1 MTDFR
6 KPQDDLLY
14 DLIEEANPG
23 FKDKFAKGSFVI
35 DNLRSYT
42 PQAGEIA
49 NTIARLRAAPGTAA
63 IGVLDI
69 KYRRIDLSKLFKNI
83 SPITLTTWNSATAL
97 PIAQVIAEINQRF
110 GLYLRVE
117 DFPSNSAGIGSTSTA
132 MTCTGSQCFIGQF
145 SARYVKAKRD
155 LDDAIVSNNGGSH
168 DLNGRLWQGGN
179 TFDGGR
185 KTQGDY
191 LTYGMDLS
199 AVAATI
205 NGLAASGS
213 MAAGNANLTAIVA
226 EMNKQMGSN
235 LFDASQAHSVQGGM
249 GGLAYTRLSALP
261 NASYPFANSAK
272 YSKVLMLTAQATSWF
287 QGVMYLHYNG

>member
-23 FKDKFAKGSFVI
+23 FKAKFAKGSFVI
-35 DNLRSYT
+35 DNLRTYT

-49 NTIARLRAAPGTAA
+49 NTIARLRAAPGSAG
-63 IGVLDI
+63 IGTKDI

-83 SPITLTTWNSATAL
+83 SPITLTTWQAATNL
-97 PIAQVIAEINQRF
+97 PIANVIAEINARY
-110 GLYLRVE
+110 GLYLRPE
-117 DFPSNSAGIGSTSTA
+117 DFPSTSSIGTTTATMVCSA
-132 MTCTGSQCFIGQF
+132 SQCFISQF
-145 SARYVKAKRD
+145 SARYVKGKRPAS
-155 LDDAIVSNNGGSH
+155 DAITNPS
-168 DLNGRLWQGGN
+168 LNGRLYQGGN
-179 TFDGGR
+179 DFPAGS

-205 NGLAASGS
+205 NALSASGS
-213 MAAGNANLTAIVA
+213 LAAANASLVTIVA

-235 LFDASQAHSVQGGM
+235 MFDASQAHSVQGGM
-249 GGLAYTRLSALP
+249 GGLAFLRLSALP

-272 YSKVLMLTAQATSWF
+272 FSKVIMFTAQATSWF
-287 QGVMYLHYNG
+287 QGTMYCHYNG